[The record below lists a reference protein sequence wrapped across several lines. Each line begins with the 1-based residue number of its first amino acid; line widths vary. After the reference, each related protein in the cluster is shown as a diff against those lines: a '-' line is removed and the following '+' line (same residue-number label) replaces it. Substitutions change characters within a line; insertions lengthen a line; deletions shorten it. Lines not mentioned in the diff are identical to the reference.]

1 MISYGE
7 RLVTALRQRGPLCVG
22 IDPHPGVLTSWDL
35 PGNPT
40 GLERCARGMVEALG
54 ELVPVFKPQSAFFEA
69 YGAAGVAVL
78 ERTLTDI
85 AAVGALSLLDVKR
98 GDIGSTM
105 AAYAAAYLTDGSTLA
120 ADAITLSPYLGFG
133 SLEDAIELAIAQGR
147 GVYVLAL
154 TSNPEGPEIQH
165 AMTADGGTV
174 GQLVIDRAASH
185 NSGPGLGSVGVVIGA
200 TIAAPGV
207 DLSRLNG
214 SILAPGLGAQG
225 ATASDLGTVFGT
237 ARANVLP
244 SMSREVM
251 NAGPAP
257 AALRAATRRAL
268 GEMEA
273 AIAVR

>member
-1 MISYGE
+1 VISYGE

-22 IDPHPGVLTSWDL
+22 IDPHPGILTSWDL
-35 PGNPT
+35 PVNPT

-257 AALRAATRRAL
+257 AALRAAARRAL

>member
-22 IDPHPGVLTSWDL
+22 IDPHPGILTSWDL
-35 PGNPT
+35 PVNPT

-237 ARANVLP
+237 ALANVLP

-257 AALRAATRRAL
+257 AALRAAARRAL